1 MTEGQIAAWGTSI
14 VGPLLAY
21 LKISSERRDTS
32 TKRDTEHQLL
42 CQKVQF
48 LESKMSEMDDLKE
61 MMHDIKLTVT
71 EIKTT
76 LEFFKQHM
84 GIRSELYV

>member
-14 VGPLLAY
+14 IGPLLAY
-21 LKISSERRDTS
+21 AKIASERRDTS

-71 EIKTT
+71 EIKTV

-84 GIRSELYV
+84 DNERNTK

>member
-14 VGPLLAY
+14 IGPLLAY

-48 LESKMSEMDDLKE
+48 LEAKLVEVENMKE
-61 MMHDIKLTVT
+61 MMHSIMLMVT

-84 GIRSELYV
+84 DNERKV